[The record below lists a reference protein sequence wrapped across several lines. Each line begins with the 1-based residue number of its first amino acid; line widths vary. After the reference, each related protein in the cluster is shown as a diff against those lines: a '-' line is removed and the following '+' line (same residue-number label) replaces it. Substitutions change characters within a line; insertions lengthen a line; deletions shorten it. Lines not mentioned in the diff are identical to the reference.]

1 MAKLIVKSEKDI
13 ESIEWI
19 KLPFSGCAI
28 RILERNEETG
38 ACGVLF
44 KMEPGAESPREQGH
58 PSTEQIMSLEGEVE
72 IEGKK
77 YGPGSYLYIP
87 PTIKHGPFKAGV
99 KGWIAFCAFD
109 GPIGIEE
116 AIGMAAVKK

>member
-1 MAKLIVKSEKDI
+1 MEAIVKSEKDI
-13 ESIEWI
+13 ETIEWI
-19 KLPFSGCAI
+19 KLPFPGCTI
-28 RILERNEETG
+28 KVLERNKETG

-44 KMEPGAESPREQGH
+44 RMAPGAESPRGHSH
-58 PSTEQIMSLEGEVE
+58 PSTEQIMSLDGEVE

-77 YGPGSYLYIP
+77 YGAGSYLYIP
-87 PTIKHGPFKAGV
+87 PGTRHGPFKAGT

-116 AIGMAAVKK
+116 QMEE

>member
-1 MAKLIVKSEKDI
+1 MEAIVKSEKDI
-13 ESIEWI
+13 ESLDWI
-19 KLPFSGCAI
+19 KLPFPGCTI
-28 RILERNEETG
+28 RILGRNEETG

-44 KMEPGAESPREQGH
+44 KMEPGAESPREHGH
-58 PSTEQIMSLEGEVE
+58 TSTEQIMSLEGEVE

-87 PTIKHGPFKAGV
+87 PAVEHGPFKAGA

-116 AIGMAAVKK
+116 AIGLSAVKK